1 MMTDYGFE
9 PPVETICVE
18 TFCKTSLQTTTK
30 KPIPNFYKLQNPYT
44 RNPMAEKFRGKYRI
58 PSNRYKNWD
67 YRNNGYY
74 FITICTQNREHFFG
88 KIVDDQMVLN
98 ELGEIVHTQWYASEK
113 IRQNIF
119 LDQFVIMP
127 NHIHGIVIIDNN
139 DNIGRRDVWQNVST
153 KHHPVTDVLPNV
165 STQTTANPKNK
176 FMAEISP
183 SSNSLSMM
191 IRQFK
196 SAVTRHARQIMP
208 QFGWQRNYYDHIIRN
223 EKSLEKI
230 QEYIFH
236 NPAMWHRDRNNDDGL
251 WV

>member
-1 MMTDYGFE
+1 
-9 PPVETICVE
+9 
-18 TFCKTSLQTTTK
+18 
-30 KPIPNFYKLQNPYT
+30 
-44 RNPMAEKFRGKYRI
+44 MAEKFRGKYRI

-153 KHHPVTDVLPNV
+153 
-165 STQTTANPKNK
+165 QTTTNPKNK

-230 QEYIFH
+230 REYIFH
-236 NPAMWHRDRNNDDGL
+236 NPAMWSRDRNNDDGL